1 MLDYNT
7 AVVLVGVTAL
17 AITSGVVGTFLVLR
31 RRALAGDAL
40 AHASLPGLVGAFL
53 LFERRELYLL
63 LTGALVSALVGIGV
77 IAMLRRYTRIKEDAA
92 IGIVLSV
99 FFGAGIVLSRFAQ
112 NRTTAGSKAGL
123 DSFLLGKT
131 AGMIYQDALIIVVIS
146 VATLVVVYLLFK
158 ELKLVTFDPGFA
170 IAQGWPTLR
179 LDLMILS
186 LVAVNVM
193 IGLPAVGVVLVA
205 ALLILPAVAA
215 RFWTERLDR
224 MILLAASFGA
234 GIGIA
239 GTFLSASFDRFPA
252 GPVIILTGS
261 VILVFSMLAAPR
273 RGVIAQFISERRF
286 RKEIESRALLQEIY
300 EHAEEGDWPRSDA
313 VLHRHGERVALRR
326 LVHEGLVRVTEGDVL
341 RLTSS
346 GRIRAEKVVIG
357 SRLWR
362 AFLDTYPDM
371 ASSLADLSHES
382 VDTVLPAETVDE
394 LNELVRS
401 QGRWPAL
408 TMAN

>member
-17 AITSGVVGTFLVLR
+17 AVTSGVVGTFLVLR

-53 LFERRELYLL
+53 LFERRDLYLL
-63 LTGALVSALVGIGV
+63 LSGALISALLGIAV
-77 IAMLRRYTRIKEDAA
+77 IAALRRYTRIKEDAA

-99 FFGAGIVLSRFAQ
+99 FFGAGIVLSRLAQ

-131 AGMIYQDALIIVVIS
+131 AGMIYQDALIIVILSLV
-146 VATLVVVYLLFK
+146 TLGIVFVLFK

-170 IAQGWPTLR
+170 IAQGWPTLG

-205 ALLILPAVAA
+205 ALLILPAVSA
-215 RFWTERLDR
+215 RFWTERLDT
-224 MILLAASFGA
+224 MIFLAAGFGA
-234 GIGIA
+234 IIGIT

-261 VILVFSMLAAPR
+261 VVLGISMLAAPR
-273 RGVIAQFISERRF
+273 RGLVVQVIRDYRF
-286 RKEIESRALLQEIY
+286 RKEIECRALLEEIY
-300 EHAEEGDWPRSDA
+300 EFAEQRSWPTKEQ
-313 VLHRHGERVALRR
+313 VLHRSGERAALRR
-326 LVHEGLVRVTEGDVL
+326 LIHQGLVREMGNDHL
-341 RLTSS
+341 ELTTP
-346 GRIRAEKVVIG
+346 GMRRAESVVLG
-357 SRLWR
+357 SRLWKM
-362 AFLDTYPDM
+362 FLDTHPDL
-371 ASSLADLSHES
+371 AGSLVDLSHES
-382 VDTVLPAETVDE
+382 VDEILPPDTVRE
-394 LNELVRS
+394 LNELVRL
-401 QGRWPAL
+401 QGRWPSLSAR
-408 TMAN
+408 

>member
-17 AITSGVVGTFLVLR
+17 AVTSGVVGTFLVLR

-63 LTGALVSALVGIGV
+63 LSGALISGLLGITV
-77 IAMLRRYTRIKEDAA
+77 IAALRRYTRIKEDAA

-146 VATLVVVYLLFK
+146 VATIAIIFVLFK

-170 IAQGWPTLR
+170 VAQGWPTLGI
-179 LDLMILS
+179 DLLILS

-193 IGLPAVGVVLVA
+193 IGLPAVGVVLMA

-215 RFWTERLDR
+215 RFWTERLGT

-234 GIGIA
+234 IVGIA

-261 VILVFSMLAAPR
+261 VILGFSMLIAPR
-273 RGVIAQFISERRF
+273 RGLIVQFIRERRF
-286 RKEIESRALLQEIY
+286 RKEIESRALLEEIY
-300 EHAEEGDWPRSDA
+300 EFAEQGSWPTQEE
-313 VLHRHGERVALRR
+313 VLHRSGERAALRR
-326 LVHEGLVRVTEGDVL
+326 LTYQGYVRENENGSL
-341 RLTSS
+341 ELTTR
-346 GRIRAEKVVIG
+346 GMNRAESIVLG
-357 SRLWR
+357 SRLWKM
-362 AFLDTYPDM
+362 FLDIHPDLGG
-371 ASSLADLSHES
+371 SLVDLSHES
-382 VDTVLPAETVDE
+382 VDEILPAETVKE
-394 LNELVRS
+394 LNDLVRA
-401 QGRWPAL
+401 QGLWPSL
-408 TMAN
+408 GTH

>member
-17 AITSGVVGTFLVLR
+17 AVTSGVVGTFLVLR

-63 LTGALVSALVGIGV
+63 LSGALVSALLGIGV
-77 IAMLRRYTRIKEDAA
+77 IAALRRYTRIKEDAA

-99 FFGAGIVLSRFAQ
+99 FFGAGIVLSRLAQ

-131 AGMIYQDALIIVVIS
+131 AGMIYQDAFIIVILSLV
-146 VATLVVVYLLFK
+146 TLGIVCLLFK

-170 IAQGWPTLR
+170 IAQGWPTLG

-205 ALLILPAVAA
+205 ALLILPAVSA
-215 RFWTERLDR
+215 RFWTERLDT
-224 MILLAASFGA
+224 MILLAAGFGA
-234 GIGIA
+234 IIGIT

-261 VILVFSMLAAPR
+261 FVLGISMLAAPR
-273 RGVIAQFISERRF
+273 RGLVVQFITEYRF
-286 RKEIESRALLQEIY
+286 RREVECRALLEEIY
-300 EHAEEGDWPRSDA
+300 EFAEQSSWPTKEQ
-313 VLHRHGERVALRR
+313 VLHRTGERAALRR
-326 LVHEGLVRVTEGDVL
+326 LIHQGLVREIEDN
-341 RLTSS
+341 RLELTTP
-346 GRIRAEKVVIG
+346 GMRRAESVVLG
-357 SRLWR
+357 SRLWKM
-362 AFLDTYPDM
+362 FLDTHPDL
-371 ASSLADLSHES
+371 AGSLVDLSHES
-382 VDTVLPAETVDE
+382 VDAILPPDTVKE
-394 LNELVRS
+394 LNELVRL
-401 QGRWPAL
+401 QGRWPSL
-408 TMAN
+408 SIR